1 MSRLVLSIAVDN
13 APTGKA
19 LGIKEA
25 IAMDLEKYGD
35 VTVLQVETQEP
46 EQLSFNSPPPPSPR
60 RTAPPPSGPSPAR
73 PSRPRP
79 RPLASCYTCAHY
91 RPGQGRDERGV
102 PFWGACAHSGRLV
115 YRLID
120 QCEAWRVMR

>member
-1 MSRLVLSIAVDN
+1 MIIYTGRIVLKCAGDVYMYKANYSRGGGPMSRLVLSIAVDN

-46 EQLSFNSPPPPSPR
+46 EQMIMK
-60 RTAPPPSGPSPAR
+60 
-73 PSRPRP
+73 
-79 RPLASCYTCAHY
+79 
-91 RPGQGRDERGV
+91 EV
-102 PFWGACAHSGRLV
+102 W
-115 YRLID
+115 
-120 QCEAWRVMR
+120 

>member
-1 MSRLVLSIAVDN
+1 MGSLLLTLAVNN

-46 EQLSFNSPPPPSPR
+46 EQLSFNNPPP
-60 RTAPPPSGPSPAR
+60 AGP
-73 PSRPRP
+73 PRP
-79 RPLASCYTCAHY
+79 RPG
-91 RPGQGRDERGV
+91 RPPPAPAV
-102 PFWGACAHSGRLV
+102 PGPGPWPAATPAPTTAPARAGTPGAPPSGARAPTAAGW
-115 YRLID
+115 
-120 QCEAWRVMR
+120 CTA

>member
-13 APTGKA
+13 APTGKT

-46 EQLSFNSPPPPSPR
+46 EQLRFSGPPPAPR

-79 RPLASCYTCAHY
+79 RPLASCYTCTHY
-91 RPGQGRDERGV
+91 RPGQGRDPRGT
-102 PFWGACAHSGRLV
+102 PFWGTCAHSGGLV

-120 QCEAWRVMR
+120 QCGAWRVMR

>member
-46 EQLSFNSPPPPSPR
+46 EQLRFNSPPPARR

-91 RPGQGRDERGV
+91 RPGQGRDPRGT
-102 PFWGACAHSGRLV
+102 PFWGTCAHSGGLV

-120 QCEAWRVMR
+120 QCGAWRVMR

>member
-46 EQLSFNSPPPPSPR
+46 EQLSFNSPPPAPR
-60 RTAPPPSGPSPAR
+60 RTAPPPSGA
-73 PSRPRP
+73 
-79 RPLASCYTCAHY
+79 A
-91 RPGQGRDERGV
+91 
-102 PFWGACAHSGRLV
+102 
-115 YRLID
+115 D
-120 QCEAWRVMR
+120 QS

>member
-46 EQLSFNSPPPPSPR
+46 EQLSFNNPPPASVR
-60 RTAPPPSGPSPAR
+60 AV
-73 PSRPRP
+73 PRP
-79 RPLASCYTCAHY
+79 PQPSQAPAPGQLLHLRPLPP
-91 RPGQGRDERGV
+91 RPGPG
-102 PFWGACAHSGRLV
+102 
-115 YRLID
+115 
-120 QCEAWRVMR
+120 

>member
-35 VTVLQVETQEP
+35 VTVLQVEAQEP
-46 EQLSFNSPPPPSPR
+46 EQMIMK
-60 RTAPPPSGPSPAR
+60 
-73 PSRPRP
+73 
-79 RPLASCYTCAHY
+79 
-91 RPGQGRDERGV
+91 D
-102 PFWGACAHSGRLV
+102 
-115 YRLID
+115 
-120 QCEAWRVMR
+120 AW